1 MNININKKDKT
12 MIKEKERK
20 TMYLHDT
27 ETIWS
32 QDGELHLMNE
42 NNYLVININ
51 NLFFDLDNIIYLTK
65 KEFNKQVKEQN
76 KRIKKES

>member
-1 MNININKKDKT
+1 MS
-12 MIKEKERK
+12 KEKKE

-27 ETIWS
+27 HTMWA
-32 QDGELHLMNE
+32 QDGELHLMNK

-51 NLFFDLDNIIYLTK
+51 NLYFDLDNIIYLTK

-76 KRIKKES
+76 KRIKKQS

>member
-1 MNININKKDKT
+1 MS
-12 MIKEKERK
+12 KEKEQK

-27 ETIWS
+27 ETMWA

-42 NNYLVININ
+42 DNYLVINIK
-51 NLFFDLDNIIYLTK
+51 NLYFDLDNIIYLTK

>member
-1 MNININKKDKT
+1 MS
-12 MIKEKERK
+12 KEKEQK

-27 ETIWS
+27 ETMWA

-42 NNYLVININ
+42 DNYLVINIK
-51 NLFFDLDNIIYLTK
+51 NLYFDLDNIIYLTK

-76 KRIKKES
+76 KRIKKQ